1 MNFSVMG
8 NGDSDLGLAFCY
20 YLLVLFYPDVNAF
33 FFFFFFLHADY
44 ERPYD
49 IKESKGT
56 RGRNGQQKK
65 LNGFFF
71 FFIII

>member
-20 YLLVLFYPDVNAF
+20 FLLVLFYLDVNAF
-33 FFFFFFLHADY
+33 FFFFLFFFFACRLRTTLRHQ
-44 ERPYD
+44 
-49 IKESKGT
+49 GT

-71 FFIII
+71 IIII